1 MDNQLM
7 DGLYPSRLVTGPLT
21 EDLLVKEI
29 RSEGLDP
36 AIRRDLLYR
45 LLALRYNNFDM
56 A

>member
-7 DGLYPSRLVTGPLT
+7 DWLYPSRIVTGPLT

-29 RSEGLDP
+29 KSEGTDP
-36 AIRRDLLYR
+36 RIRKDLLYR
-45 LLALRYNNFDM
+45 LVTLRHNNFNM

>member
-29 RSEGLDP
+29 RSEGLDT

-45 LLALRYNNFDM
+45 LMALRYNNFDM
-56 A
+56 V